1 VSHNFDEAIAVEL
14 SGPDAFT
21 SQTHPA
27 YANMVGPFGG
37 VTAGAVVR
45 ALHQHERSLGEPAA
59 LTINYV
65 APIADGAWQLVV
77 EEVRTNRS
85 NQHWLF
91 RIIQDEQV
99 VTTGSMVFAAVRD
112 TWGATELAP
121 PPVGPPEE
129 VPAAEPIIPL
139 AWLSRYEMR
148 FVAGIPPV
156 KPGPGAADS
165 TTTLWIRDSPPRPLD
180 FASLTAM
187 ADCFFPRVFLRTGA
201 FAPAGTISLSVYFHA
216 TTDELAA
223 VGEDY
228 LLATARG
235 GRFGHGLFDQ
245 SGELWS
251 RSGALLATTTQLV
264 YYKDPA

>member
-1 VSHNFDEAIAVEL
+1 MSHNFDEAIAVEL

-65 APIADGAWQLVV
+65 APIADGAWRLVV

-139 AWLSRYEMR
+139 AWLSRSSTSRASFKKERPASDRM
-148 FVAGIPPV
+148 IPRGCRSTRMMPSSSSSNLICRESDGWLTFSF
-156 KPGPGAADS
+156 PAA
-165 TTTLWIRDSPPRPLD
+165 R
-180 FASLTAM
+180 
-187 ADCFFPRVFLRTGA
+187 
-201 FAPAGTISLSVYFHA
+201 
-216 TTDELAA
+216 
-223 VGEDY
+223 
-228 LLATARG
+228 
-235 GRFGHGLFDQ
+235 
-245 SGELWS
+245 
-251 RSGALLATTTQLV
+251 
-264 YYKDPA
+264 